1 MEYLT
6 KIRQPKL
13 MNIVV
18 FDPFITV
25 LSIIGIWFCVGNRI
39 PLLQLLLSSFH
50 VLIISQITFGQDTPL
65 SSNFTGEG
73 YVFFKV
79 FVFITTLFTLFYPV
93 VRRLYHKKAKKRN
106 GRCLI

>member
-1 MEYLT
+1 
-6 KIRQPKL
+6 

-50 VLIISQITFGQDTPL
+50 VLIISQIAFGQDTPL

-79 FVFITTLFTLFYPV
+79 FVFITTLFIFYH
-93 VRRLYHKKAKKRN
+93 Y
-106 GRCLI
+106 LIILHFNIIYI